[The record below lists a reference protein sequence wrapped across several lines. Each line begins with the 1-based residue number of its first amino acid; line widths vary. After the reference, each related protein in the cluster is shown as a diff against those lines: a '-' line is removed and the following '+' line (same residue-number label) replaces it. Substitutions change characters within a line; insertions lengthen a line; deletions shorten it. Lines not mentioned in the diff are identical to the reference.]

1 MRTPK
6 NSATGAL
13 VGIWAI
19 LLMLA
24 AGIGHQDGNFRRV
37 ETGTLEIFNYLFRLR
52 SGLGDTEN

>member
-1 MRTPK
+1 MTE
-6 NSATGAL
+6 
-13 VGIWAI
+13 V
-19 LLMLA
+19 MLA